1 MNNVRVC
8 VTHAVIINESC
19 LYSLVLPY
27 VGLYTPMPECDIK
40 ERSSKSPLSAV
51 NTGVSADVTCDM

>member
-8 VTHAVIINESC
+8 ITHAVIINESC

-27 VGLYTPMPECDIK
+27 VGLYTPMPESFNVTL
-40 ERSSKSPLSAV
+40 RSVRQNRRFPQ
-51 NTGVSADVTCDM
+51 